1 MYIRSCG
8 YRNEYVYVI
17 TPFGVLLLV
26 YKPDTRGR
34 VAPEGGGL
42 INRNNTTKGVIK
54 CLLPLLGELLRR
66 SQFPSN
72 SRARARSFT
81 KKGRSERRLGNGEA
95 KGDSSFA
102 RRWMERQ
109 RI

>member
-1 MYIRSCG
+1 M
-8 YRNEYVYVI
+8 
-17 TPFGVLLLV
+17 LV

-66 SQFPSN
+66 LSQFPSN

-81 KKGRSERRLGNGEA
+81 KKRHTSREKGNGEA